1 MRDVPSPA
9 TGTQGYQIQASL
21 PVGTSDCISHLPPV
35 KAKPLRGGWFCALV
49 KRCRL
54 RKSRDIILVKAGW
67 ICFSLALNQGPGCCK
82 KQWNW
87 PGGVET
93 ILSEIFIES
102 MERLCILRK
111 DSIELK
117 NIRKWMEGKIPV
129 LHELSIHSGLLPKS
143 DGPET
148 TVWHNFYI
156 YFGLAAISV
165 GLRKLLSPSFFWFSL
180 IRWHSSLKMQK

>member
-1 MRDVPSPA
+1 MS
-9 TGTQGYQIQASL
+9 Q
-21 PVGTSDCISHLPPV
+21 
-35 KAKPLRGGWFCALV
+35 PLRL
-49 KRCRL
+49 
-54 RKSRDIILVKAGW
+54 ILMPNGQRPFN
-67 ICFSLALNQGPGCCK
+67 IMTRQRPGSK
-82 KQWNW
+82 GIAWSFYVVSPTW
-87 PGGVET
+87 PSDVET

-102 MERLCILRK
+102 MERLYILRK

-180 IRWHSSLKMQK
+180 IRWHSSIKKKK